1 MIDESAHKVFDY
13 GMKGWHGFCTHKC
26 SHCSRQLDIYYCESR
41 LYLVRCKHCRIV
53 SLVEAGN
60 PNEAAEKVSHRA
72 KPENKA
78 LTLFDKITESPEK
91 LAKFLGAIDIGK
103 IELDE
108 CFCKSDCGDDS
119 GCPHE
124 LQCIINWLDKPEGS
138 KNK

>member
-13 GMKGWHGFCTHKC
+13 GMKDWHDFRTHKC
-26 SHCSRQLDIYYCESR
+26 SHCSRRLDIYYCESR

-53 SLVEAGN
+53 SLVEARN

-72 KPENKA
+72 ELENKA

-138 KNK
+138 ENK

>member
-1 MIDESAHKVFDY
+1 MNIQEAMNPSIDDAIKYYRSIIFPQDMSAH
-13 GMKGWHGFCTHKC
+13 TL
-26 SHCSRQLDIYYCESR
+26 RAIA
-41 LYLVRCKHCRIV
+41 I
-53 SLVEAGN
+53 
-60 PNEAAEKVSHRA
+60 NELTIKALLEKAARA
-72 KPENKA
+72 APENKA

-138 KNK
+138 KKS